1 MPRFAANL
9 SMLFTEHPFAER
21 CDRAEA
27 AGFRGVEVLFPYG
40 EDVPAMAAALKRNGQ
55 ELVLFNL
62 PAGDFSAGERGI
74 ANDPARIGEFRAGV
88 ARALTIAEATGGRRI
103 NCLVGRQ
110 LTGPAIEDQWT
121 AVVENLTFAAS
132 ELERA
137 GVRLVVE
144 PLNRYD
150 APGFLLP
157 TTEAALDLIDRVGH
171 ANLALQ
177 YDVYHA
183 QRGEGN
189 LAATIARHAARI
201 GHIQIAD
208 SPERHQ
214 PGTGEINY
222 PYIFAAIDRSGY
234 DGWISLEYLPDG
246 GTESSLSWL
255 REWGFFNS
263 SSGFRVNGSSSGRGT
278 SGAPRS

>member
-9 SMLFTEHPFAER
+9 SMLFTEYPFAER
-21 CDRAEA
+21 CARAAA
-27 AGFRGVEVLFPYG
+27 AGFMGVEVLFPYG
-40 EDVPAMAAALKRNGQ
+40 EDVPALAVALSQNHQ

-62 PAGDFSAGERGI
+62 PAGDFAAGERGI
-74 ANDPARIGEFRAGV
+74 ANDPARITEFREGVTRAVAVAG
-88 ARALTIAEATGGRRI
+88 ATGGRRI

-110 LTGPAIEDQWT
+110 LVGPAMEEQVAT
-121 AVVENLTFAAS
+121 VVGNLAFAAT
-132 ELERA
+132 ELQRV

-157 TTEAALDLIDRVGH
+157 TTETALDLIDRVGH
-171 ANLALQ
+171 PNLALQ

-189 LAATIARHAARI
+189 LAATIGRQVARI

-208 SPERHQ
+208 SPDRHQ
-214 PGTGEINY
+214 PGTGEINF
-222 PYIFAAIDRSGY
+222 PYLFAAIDRSGY
-234 DGWISLEYLPDG
+234 DGWVSLEYLPEG
-246 GTESSLSWL
+246 GTEHSLSWL
-255 REWGFFNS
+255 TEWGLT
-263 SSGFRVNGSSSGRGT
+263 R
-278 SGAPRS
+278 